1 MALME
6 DCHVRLTGGRTFDSV
21 DVLLKENGFTRVS
34 AEDDYLYFAPG
45 QVEVIIRD
53 DPTEDR

>member
-6 DCHVRLTGGRTFDSV
+6 DCDVHLTSGGVFESV